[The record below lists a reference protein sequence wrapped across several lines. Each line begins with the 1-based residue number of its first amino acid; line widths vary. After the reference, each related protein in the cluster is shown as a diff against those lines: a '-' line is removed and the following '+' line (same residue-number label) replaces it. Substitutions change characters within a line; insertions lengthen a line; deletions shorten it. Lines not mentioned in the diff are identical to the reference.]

1 MDTQTGDRGVF
12 AFSAFRLDPVRRVLL
27 RNGVPVKL
35 SARLFDTLLYLV
47 QNHDR
52 LVEHQELE
60 QAVWRGRTVEEG
72 NVSKAVTSLR
82 RALNAEDATANL
94 IVTVAGRGYRFAM
107 PVAFEPE
114 PTAILAAEAAG
125 WSPRSANAGADV
137 PTSPRPWWRNPA
149 YLSVAAIGL
158 VVAALSVLWPLRHA
172 SQEPQQ
178 AGSPQAEVAPF
189 APPPHSVAV
198 MAFTNLSGDPGQ
210 EYFSDGLSE
219 ELIDVLGRIGT
230 LRVPARTSAFS
241 FKGKSATIGEI
252 ARLLNVGAVLEGS
265 VRRDGSRLR
274 ITARLI
280 DAKTGYQLWSQ
291 SYDRDQGDVLRIQ
304 GDIAAAVIRSM
315 QVSLLDSSSANLDV
329 GGTANAKA
337 FNAYLRGM
345 KLSFAGEY
353 AASGQVALFRE
364 ALAAFTEAVTLDP
377 SYAKA
382 HVRRALALML
392 LLNSDD
398 AMDVAAIGRM
408 QTAAQE
414 EVERAVSLAPELPD
428 AHALLGTV
436 LEWFHFDFV
445 RSLAEAERA
454 RALAPNNREANLDYA
469 ALQADLGHL
478 QEALAAAE
486 LAASL
491 DPLTPRTYLRLAEIQ
506 TTARHFADAQDTLRR
521 GEVLEIAPSSSDTD
535 DQAWLDLLQ
544 GHFAAARRTCASAS
558 DSTLIECLAIAEHAL
573 GNTGDAAT
581 WLARLRKRLG
591 DTGAMSY
598 AEIYAQWG
606 QTDDALHWL
615 EEAYRLRDTGLTSIK
630 VDALLDPIRE
640 TVRFKDIETR
650 MNFPP

>member
-1 MDTQTGDRGVF
+1 MDTQTRDRGVL
-12 AFSAFRLDPVRRVLL
+12 AFGAFRLDPVRRVLL
-27 RNGVPVKL
+27 RDGVPVKL

-60 QAVWRGRTVEEG
+60 QAVWRGRIVEEG

-125 WSPRSANAGADV
+125 WSPPPAYAGAD
-137 PTSPRPWWRNPA
+137 PPSSPRPWWRNPA
-149 YLSVAAIGL
+149 YLSAAAIGL

-172 SQEPQQ
+172 SQKPQQ
-178 AGSPQAEVAPF
+178 AGSAQAEIAPF

-241 FKGKSATIGEI
+241 FKGKSATIGDI

-315 QVSLLDSSSANLDV
+315 QESLLDSSSANLDV
-329 GGTANAKA
+329 GGTANPKA

-353 AASGQVALFRE
+353 AASGQVALFRD

-377 SYAKA
+377 GYAKA

-445 RSLAEAERA
+445 RSLAEVARA

-469 ALQADLGHL
+469 ALQADLGHS
-478 QEALAAAE
+478 QEAVAAAE

-506 TTARHFADAQDTLRR
+506 RTARHLADAQDTLRR
-521 GEVLEIAPSSSDTD
+521 GEVLEIAPSSSDIE

-544 GHFAAARRTCASAS
+544 GHFAAARQTCASAS

-581 WLARLRKRLG
+581 WLAKLRKTLG

-615 EEAYRLRDTGLTSIK
+615 EEAYRLHDSGLTSIK
-630 VDALLDPIRE
+630 VDALLDPARE
-640 TVRFKDIETR
+640 TARFKDIERR